1 MKPLYQKLV
10 VKVGTNV
17 LSQDSGL
24 LDIAVMERLVA
35 DIAMLKSSGVQVVLV
50 SSGAVGSGRAVVKLP
65 EKTPTIT
72 ARQVLAAV
80 GQVRLM
86 NTYSE
91 LFDKHGLQC
100 AQVLVTKEDFRDRR
114 HYLNMQNCLE
124 GLLTQGIVPIVNE
137 NDVVSVTELMFTD
150 NDELSGLLSSMIQ
163 AQALV
168 ILTNVDGVFDG
179 NPKDATSKLIS
190 TIDTKKL
197 NLEGFIAPEKSS
209 FGRGGMLTKAGIAH
223 KLAMVG
229 ITVRIANG
237 KTPHILQEISNG
249 NTVGTTFLPQ
259 KSASG
264 IKRWVAHAEGYEKGT
279 VFINDGA
286 VKALV
291 SSEKAV
297 SVLPVGITR
306 IEGDFDKG
314 DIVRIVAENGST
326 SGASLGYG
334 MAQYNSARAREILGK
349 SNQKPLIH
357 YDYLFLKP

>member
-1 MKPLYQKLV
+1 MQALYQKLV
-10 VKVGTNV
+10 IKVGTNV
-17 LSQDSGL
+17 LSQASGL
-24 LDIAVMERLVA
+24 LDLSVMERLVG
-35 DIAMLKSSGVQVVLV
+35 DIAALKEQGVQVVLV
-50 SSGAVGSGRAVVKLP
+50 SSGAVGSGRATVRLP
-65 EKTPTIT
+65 DKTPTVT

-86 NTYSE
+86 NTYAE
-91 LFDKHGLQC
+91 LFEKHQLLC

-124 GLLTQGIVPIVNE
+124 GLLAQGIVPIVNE

-163 AQALV
+163 ANALV

-179 NPKDATSKLIS
+179 NPSTPSSKLIP
-190 TIDTKKL
+190 TIDTRKL
-197 NLEGFIAPEKSS
+197 KLESFIAPEKSS

-223 KLAMVG
+223 KLSLVG

-237 KTPHILQEISNG
+237 KTPHILREIAAGKS
-249 NTVGTTFLPQ
+249 VGTTFLPQ

-279 VFINDGA
+279 VFINAGA
-286 VKALV
+286 MQALTT
-291 SSEKAV
+291 SDKAV
-297 SVLPVGITR
+297 SVLPVGVTR
-306 IEGDFDKG
+306 IEGDFEKG
-314 DIVRIVAENGST
+314 DIVRLAYDDGSQA
-326 SGASLGYG
+326 GQALGYG
-334 MAQYNSARAREILGK
+334 MAQYNASRARELVGQ

-357 YDYLFLKP
+357 YDYLFLKQ